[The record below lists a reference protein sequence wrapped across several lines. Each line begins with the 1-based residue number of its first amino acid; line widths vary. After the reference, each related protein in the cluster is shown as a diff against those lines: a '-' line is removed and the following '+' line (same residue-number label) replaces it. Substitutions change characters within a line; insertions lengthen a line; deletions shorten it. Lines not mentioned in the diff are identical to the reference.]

1 MKALKQLFW
10 LLPFLIWSCE
20 DVIDVELEN
29 AKPRLV
35 IDASLNWIKGT
46 SGNAQSI
53 QLSLTTPYFSNEIV
67 PATGAIVSV
76 SNNNTTYPFIE
87 EGETG
92 IYKTGT
98 FQPQL
103 NASYT
108 LNIEYNNET
117 YTATTVLKPVV
128 PIDYIEQKNDGGFAG
143 DEIEIKAFYNDPVET
158 EDFYLFE
165 FVLFDNNKISLEV
178 YDDEF
183 TNGNEIFAFFS
194 DSSLNPG
201 DEITIRNYGI
211 TQRTFEYFNLLLQQT
226 DDEAGDPFQTQPA
239 TLRGNCINQTNPDN
253 FPLGYF
259 KASET
264 DVFTYTVQ

>member
-1 MKALKQLFW
+1 MNALKHILWF
-10 LLPFLIWSCE
+10 LPFLIWSCE

-29 AKPRLV
+29 SAPRLV

-46 SGNAQSI
+46 TGNIQSI
-53 QLSLTTPYFSNEIV
+53 QLSLTSPYFSNEIM
-67 PATGAIVSV
+67 PATGAVVNVSD
-76 SNNNTTYPFIE
+76 NNRTYRFLE
-87 EGETG
+87 DGDTGFYRTEG
-92 IYKTGT
+92 
-98 FQPQL
+98 FQPEL
-103 NASYT
+103 NGVYT
-108 LNIEYNNET
+108 LNIEYNNDI

-143 DEIEIKAFYNDPVET
+143 DEIEIKAFYSDPVET

-165 FVLFDNNKISLEV
+165 FVFFDSNKISLEV

-194 DSSLNPG
+194 DDSLNPG
-201 DEITIRNYGI
+201 DEIILRNYGI
-211 TQRTFEYFNLLLQQT
+211 TQRTFEYFSLLLQQT

-239 TLRGNCINQTNPDN
+239 TLRGNCVNLSNPNN

-259 KASET
+259 KASEV
-264 DVFTYTVQ
+264 DVFTYTIQ